1 VFRLLTELAVEPL
14 DTPALA
20 APGMAAAALVLGT
33 AEPAL
38 IIAELDAN
46 LHSELHAPPKKGI

>member
-1 VFRLLTELAVEPL
+1 MEPL

-20 APGMAAAALVLGT
+20 VRGMATAALPLGT

-38 IIAELDAN
+38 IIALDGESFFTK
-46 LHSELHAPPKKGI
+46 LLIID